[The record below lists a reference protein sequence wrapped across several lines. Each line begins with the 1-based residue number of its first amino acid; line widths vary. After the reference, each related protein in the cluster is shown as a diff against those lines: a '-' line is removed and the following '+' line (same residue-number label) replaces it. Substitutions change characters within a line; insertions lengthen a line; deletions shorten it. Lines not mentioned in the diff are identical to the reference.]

1 MTTEGTFLLQA
12 GIFLDNV
19 AGINRRKSRG
29 LANTNLSK
37 LPSKINP
44 SLNFSGFFFFCRA
57 EQGSWEGE
65 WVLCCHTQ
73 EVTEPFKCWSD
84 LIFQKCVQIAR
95 VRQSPSI
102 AALSPKAEILQSN
115 ACIPEVITSNT
126 LSQKAKPN
134 SPGNAFGI
142 KVK

>member
-44 SLNFSGFFFFCRA
+44 SLNFSGFFFFA
-57 EQGSWEGE
+57 ELNKALGKGNGF
-65 WVLCCHTQ
+65 CA
-73 EVTEPFKCWSD
+73 VTLK
-84 LIFQKCVQIAR
+84 R
-95 VRQSPSI
+95 
-102 AALSPKAEILQSN
+102 
-115 ACIPEVITSNT
+115 
-126 LSQKAKPN
+126 
-134 SPGNAFGI
+134 
-142 KVK
+142 